1 MFDDKYVF
9 DDGQFYFTKIAI
21 GAMVLEDCD
30 MVTSKQIKQML
41 ILVYTCIPMLAISC
55 IQWEGST

>member
-1 MFDDKYVF
+1 
-9 DDGQFYFTKIAI
+9 
-21 GAMVLEDCD
+21 

>member
-55 IQWEGST
+55 IQ